1 MDRGQDRFSLLERRV
16 DLLEQQLR
24 RAQRLG
30 AMPPPA
36 PVARPRVEPK
46 PAPVAP
52 APTPRVEA
60 PAPIQVER
68 PALEDFLGGRVLG
81 WAGAVA
87 VLLGVAFLVAVAIGR
102 GWIDEPARI
111 ALAFA
116 GSAALLAV
124 GAWLHERRGATQ
136 ASLAIAGTGLAGLF
150 LALVA
155 GAQLY
160 HLYPAPMALAGAL
173 VIGLAGTVLALRWNS
188 RTLAALAIGGALLAP
203 PLVGAALTDLVMA
216 VLLMAFGCAAAILV
230 NRRWDWLAVG
240 CFTVTAPQLLVWVYA
255 EPRPVALLAGLTA
268 FALVNAAAALGF
280 ELRVKDGPSGSSTLL
295 VLGGALVAAGA
306 GYYGLHEAGQGALA
320 DWWLAALALVHLA
333 AGACAIVSRR
343 VHTSTG
349 IVTAGAGIVLADLA
363 FGALASGPVLVVG
376 WASTTVALALLA
388 RGDSKPARQA
398 TLVAAASQLTLALA
412 HVLAFD
418 AAPAG
423 LGHPIDDLAAAL
435 AGIGAVGV
443 SAFVCARVLERD
455 EATTAFGLDAI
466 ALAALAYA
474 EAHAF
479 HGPPLVAALAGTAV
493 AAAGA
498 IKREPLARG
507 AAIAFLGLA
516 AAITLGAHA
525 VPTRALTFGVEDI
538 VGAAVALGAVAAACF
553 ATARLLRTDA
563 LAFNAVGAVALLY
576 LASTAIVTGFQPS
589 ADSLDAGLALGVR
602 QQGQVLL
609 SGLWA
614 IVGATALVSGL
625 RRDRLEL
632 RAAGFGLLALAFG
645 KVIVFDLSTLDSIYR
660 VASCVALG
668 LLLLGSAFAYQRLR
682 PRPRVTRA

>member
-1 MDRGQDRFSLLERRV
+1 
-16 DLLEQQLR
+16 
-24 RAQRLG
+24 
-30 AMPPPA
+30 
-36 PVARPRVEPK
+36 
-46 PAPVAP
+46 
-52 APTPRVEA
+52 VEA